1 MRQQIDG
8 HHVQMTLKHE
18 KKKFLHYIET
28 VNNNPQTWRL
38 KQLMGES
45 IQIKRLLNDMKREG
59 YIDIR
64 YEAEGAKV
72 KRIISVLKHIE

>member
-8 HHVQMTLKHE
+8 HYVQMTLKHE
-18 KKKFLHYIET
+18 KKKFLNYIET

-38 KQLMGES
+38 KQLLGPD
-45 IQIKRLLNDMKREG
+45 IQIKRLLRDLSREG
-59 YIDIR
+59 FIDIR
-64 YEAEGAKV
+64 HETEGAKV